1 MLSRY
6 GRPEMRAIATICVA
20 AFVFASCG
28 SSQDEETSP
37 WVTGAP
43 VTDPPTTDPPAV
55 TSPSTVDDRT
65 TTTAPTTTS
74 TMAPP
79 TTTTTVPTTTSTT
92 TPPTTTRSPSTT
104 RPPVTTR
111 PARPLRA
118 TATPPAPGERGEVG
132 WALSSG
138 DDPDAECW
146 LVSDDD
152 TRRPVMIFT
161 AGGTPTGVFCVAPAD
176 DGTTGDY
183 TVVFGQDSDFGGHC
197 YVRDPASLTWE
208 RLSSVAVPDDA
219 FCMVP
224 APASS

>member
-6 GRPEMRAIATICVA
+6 GREEMRAIATICFA

-28 SSQDEETSP
+28 SSEDEETSP
-37 WVTGAP
+37 SVTDAP
-43 VTDPPTTDPPAV
+43 VTDPPATDPPTV
-55 TSPSTVDDRT
+55 TPPSSVDDRT
-65 TTTAPTTTS
+65 TTTVPT
-74 TMAPP
+74 

-111 PARPLRA
+111 PAQPLRA
-118 TATPPAPGERGEVG
+118 TATPPVPGERGEVG

-161 AGGTPTGVFCVAPAD
+161 AGGTPTGAFCVAPAD
-176 DGTTGDY
+176 NGTTGDY
-183 TVVFGQDSDFGGHC
+183 TVAFGQDSDFGGHC